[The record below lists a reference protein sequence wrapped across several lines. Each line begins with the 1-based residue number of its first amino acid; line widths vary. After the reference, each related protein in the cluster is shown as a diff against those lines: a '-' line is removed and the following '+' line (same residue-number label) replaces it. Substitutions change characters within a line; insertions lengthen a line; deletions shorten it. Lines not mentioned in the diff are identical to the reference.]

1 MPWHLAHALVAHA
14 LVAHVLVAHVLV
26 AHALVAHG
34 CRLLHLLLGQGIF
47 LTLSDIVVLFLGNIC
62 LLDMHY
68 VEVDL
73 GLPCCCSDLIVFE
86 GTLEIRRVLDKFWT
100 NDPILCG
107 TWDMKVAFNL
117 GEEEEEGACNVF
129 VWRGGGET
137 ARSLVTSQ
145 NY

>member
-1 MPWHLAHALVAHA
+1 MHCHGNFHVSWHLAHVNLPLAYV
-14 LVAHVLVAHVLV
+14 
-26 AHALVAHG
+26 LVAHG

-62 LLDMHY
+62 LFDVHH

-86 GTLEIRRVLDKFWT
+86 GTLEVRCVLDKFWT

-107 TWDMKVAFNL
+107 TWDMKVVFNL
-117 GEEEEEGACNVF
+117 ERGK
-129 VWRGGGET
+129 GGGGGV
-137 ARSLVTSQ
+137 AGAQLACA
-145 NY
+145 